1 MSKETLIII
10 SSLLTSVALAVFTRV
25 LWGTGSGWGIS
36 QALSLVLAGTSF
48 WISIKNAIQKK
59 SLGAVAL
66 AILPSLWMLLCLLIS
81 LVVLVGPFLG
91 AQI

>member
-10 SSLLTSVALAVFTRV
+10 SSLLASVALTVFTRV
-25 LWGTGSGWGIS
+25 LWGAGGGWGIS
-36 QALSLVLAGTSF
+36 QALSLVLAGTSC

-59 SLGAVAL
+59 SLDAVAM
-66 AILPSLWMLLCLLIS
+66 AIFPSLWMLLCLFIS

-91 AQI
+91 SQI